1 MRGIITPARRY
12 CPVWGYNHP
21 VRLDGFDKFGN
32 TAGMTMSKFFVIL
45 AVIYLAATV
54 GAGTAALLTTLWAYN
69 TDARIVSDTVT
80 AAIINTAAAVAAM
93 GFFGGFDMIFT
104 IWQFMRNQE
113 AEKAREAE
121 RAEERKT
128 REEER
133 KAQQAEREA
142 MLATMRAEREQF
154 MTQLQAQLQ
163 AERERRRAR
172 RRNGSAQRRQHRRNA
187 GPQRRS
193 HRPPHGT
200 YRSGHPTQ

>member
-1 MRGIITPARRY
+1 
-12 CPVWGYNHP
+12 
-21 VRLDGFDKFGN
+21 
-32 TAGMTMSKFFVIL
+32 MTMSKFFVIL

-163 AERERRRAR
+163 AERERSDARAAEMAAR
-172 RRNGSAQRRQHRRNA
+172 SDANIAAMLARNDALTARLMELTEVVIQRNNGNGAKEDVDSA
-187 GPQRRS
+187 P
-193 HRPPHGT
+193 
-200 YRSGHPTQ
+200 